1 MPRLARLFWIAT
13 IVFWCGLFIATHLP
27 PGRVPV
33 LPVSDKTEHLVSYG
47 ALALGLFTSITLV
60 RRRRDAGGRAQV
72 AIGVL
77 AICLAYGAIDEW
89 TQIPVGRSC
98 ELADWYADAAGAGT
112 MMVVATLA
120 SQALAGDSVRGD

>member
-1 MPRLARLFWIAT
+1 LPRLARFFWVGT

-27 PGRVPV
+27 PARVPV
-33 LPVSDKTEHLVSYG
+33 LPVSDKTEHLVSY
-47 ALALGLFTSITLV
+47 ATLALGLFTSITLM
-60 RRRRDAGGRAQV
+60 RRRDAGGRAQL
-72 AIGVL
+72 AIRVL

-112 MMVVATLA
+112 MMVVATLVSGA
-120 SQALAGDSVRGD
+120 MSGDEAR